1 MPRLCM
7 NRWSLEELVRRY
19 PDNFLILLQQIL
31 RKAREVQ
38 ELCQYELVAPLA
50 IMFSS
55 TLLQRDAA
63 GSVPRARNQSAIKCL
78 QTIPLKSSQ
87 NTPHIPPDSQL
98 LPEAYEVFHRFLTW
112 PEPYSGVCRELLS
125 VLRLEL
131 KAPGISYQ
139 RLVREEQGLITSKQ
153 RSKTMTVLLMNPVD
167 VPTEF
172 LSMSEQLSHMQ
183 QSQEEAYVT
192 LIRHAYQ
199 ATLGAKY
206 SLHGMQKA
214 LQSKS
219 VEELE
224 KIFSSVT
231 ELLETSA
238 SMEDSS
244 KARVYLQQGLEA
256 LKDRVGIQVS
266 NGRRSEGLLQ
276 TLPLPIAKSYM
287 YKWDKDNFDILN
299 NILNV
304 EQELA
309 TRIPCG
315 DQEEEEDE
323 EEEQEEQDE
332 EQEDLE
338 EEDDLEEVEAV
349 VNGCMD
355 HRASTISTFSTVSK
369 DSMFSTISII
379 SNCSMPSVMS
389 VASGT
394 DSDFCEDPEDS
405 PPERSSKSKARL
417 SKRFSMLF
425 KSRSS
430 HSLNR
435 AKSLGSP
442 ETKDFVAV
450 RSQRSNS
457 LPQQA
462 KLLLPEQ
469 QQQRQ
474 SPKPVCFRRR
484 PILSCDD
491 DGKATTLRVV
501 VFGADHAAGKVARA
515 YSNLRLQES
524 ACPLLTRVFNLQFFF
539 IPVRRSSSNSIAGCP
554 SPGKLSESPLR
565 GNSYTELSL
574 PTIEDS
580 TNDIARFIGMLD
592 PWYERNMLS
601 LLRLPVDVLCQQT
614 TKAESDSGSSGERP
628 SILADL
634 VLYYCRNAGR
644 PVLVQLYQA
653 ELTLAGGEKRTE
665 VFIHSLELG
674 HAAGTRAVKALGAAS
689 KRFGIDGDRE
699 AVPLSLEVV
708 YNKVGQ
714 RPGGQHPFAVENVI
728 RRKPSQGT
736 ALLSTRCPQ
745 FSCQVGVSGRSQWLR
760 TDKVCTSISLTKACR
775 RQEELDSKM
784 ERLQLTMTEVLK
796 RQNSKSKKGYNQQL
810 STTEVKVDKVQVFG
824 SSSTTFPVC
833 LDQDEKKI
841 FQSVTRCDVS
851 VCYKPDGTAD
861 RRLRRVLPSHTP
873 PPNPTF
879 CSLLCLPVATF
890 GGAQP

>member
-1 MPRLCM
+1 MQHTTCTEDRIQHALDRCLDGLSPGYALTQSWNGLCM

-55 TLLQRDAA
+55 TLLQ
-63 GSVPRARNQSAIKCL
+63 
-78 QTIPLKSSQ
+78 
-87 NTPHIPPDSQL
+87 TPHIPPDSQL

-214 LQSKS
+214 LQVRGAKHTRCT
-219 VEELE
+219 
-224 KIFSSVT
+224 SSATGHGPSFVLT
-231 ELLETSA
+231 GALGFV
-238 SMEDSS
+238 SS
-244 KARVYLQQGLEA
+244 LFLFCP
-256 LKDRVGIQVS
+256 
-266 NGRRSEGLLQ
+266 GLLQ

-287 YKWDKDNFDILN
+287 YKWDKDNF
-299 NILNV
+299 
-304 EQELA
+304 
-309 TRIPCG
+309 

-338 EEDDLEEVEAV
+338 EEDDLEEAEAV

-614 TKAESDSGSSGERP
+614 TKAESSLPPRP
-628 SILADL
+628 TSLPVQT
-634 VLYYCRNAGR
+634 VLLQWYTVY
-644 PVLVQLYQA
+644 VLVQ
-653 ELTLAGGEKRTE
+653 LTLAGGEKRTE

-714 RPGGQHPFAVENVI
+714 HP
-728 RRKPSQGT
+728 
-736 ALLSTRCPQ
+736 
-745 FSCQVGVSGRSQWLR
+745 GRSQWLR

>member
-1 MPRLCM
+1 MQHTTCTEDRIQHALDRCLDGLSPGYALTQSWNGLCM

-55 TLLQRDAA
+55 TLLQ
-63 GSVPRARNQSAIKCL
+63 
-78 QTIPLKSSQ
+78 
-87 NTPHIPPDSQL
+87 TPHIPPDSQL

-214 LQSKS
+214 LQVRGAKHTRCT
-219 VEELE
+219 
-224 KIFSSVT
+224 SSATGHGPSFVLT
-231 ELLETSA
+231 GALGFV
-238 SMEDSS
+238 SS
-244 KARVYLQQGLEA
+244 LFLFCP
-256 LKDRVGIQVS
+256 
-266 NGRRSEGLLQ
+266 GLLQ

-287 YKWDKDNFDILN
+287 YKWDKDNF
-299 NILNV
+299 
-304 EQELA
+304 
-309 TRIPCG
+309 

-338 EEDDLEEVEAV
+338 EEDDLEEAEAV

-539 IPVRRSSSNSIAGCP
+539 IPVRRSSSAS
-554 SPGKLSESPLR
+554 R
-565 GNSYTELSL
+565 GFALHMGPPPFSHCSMKHPPQELSL

-714 RPGGQHPFAVENVI
+714 HP
-728 RRKPSQGT
+728 
-736 ALLSTRCPQ
+736 
-745 FSCQVGVSGRSQWLR
+745 GRSQWLR

>member
-1 MPRLCM
+1 MQHTTCTEDRIQHALDRCLDGLSPGYALTQSWNGLCM

-55 TLLQRDAA
+55 TLLQ
-63 GSVPRARNQSAIKCL
+63 
-78 QTIPLKSSQ
+78 
-87 NTPHIPPDSQL
+87 TPHIPPDSQL

-214 LQSKS
+214 LQVRGAKHTRCT
-219 VEELE
+219 
-224 KIFSSVT
+224 SSATGHGPSFVLT
-231 ELLETSA
+231 GALGLL
-238 SMEDSS
+238 
-244 KARVYLQQGLEA
+244 R
-256 LKDRVGIQVS
+256 
-266 NGRRSEGLLQ
+266 GLLQ

-287 YKWDKDNFDILN
+287 YKWDKDNFGKKLHC
-299 NILNV
+299 L
-304 EQELA
+304 
-309 TRIPCG
+309 
-315 DQEEEEDE
+315 
-323 EEEQEEQDE
+323 
-332 EQEDLE
+332 QEDLE
-338 EEDDLEEVEAV
+338 EEDDLEEAEAV

-554 SPGKLSESPLR
+554 SPGKL
-565 GNSYTELSL
+565 
-574 PTIEDS
+574 

-708 YNKVGQ
+708 YNKVG
-714 RPGGQHPFAVENVI
+714 
-728 RRKPSQGT
+728 
-736 ALLSTRCPQ
+736 
-745 FSCQVGVSGRSQWLR
+745 VSGRSQWLR

-775 RQEELDSKM
+775 RQEELG
-784 ERLQLTMTEVLK
+784 T
-796 RQNSKSKKGYNQQL
+796 KSLWQTSSRSYQ
-810 STTEVKVDKVQVFG
+810 EIVKVDKVQVFG

>member
-1 MPRLCM
+1 MQHTTCTEDRIQHALDRCLDGLSPGYALTQSWNGLCM

-55 TLLQRDAA
+55 TLLQ
-63 GSVPRARNQSAIKCL
+63 
-78 QTIPLKSSQ
+78 
-87 NTPHIPPDSQL
+87 TPHIPPDSQL

-338 EEDDLEEVEAV
+338 EEDDLEEAEAV

-708 YNKVGQ
+708 YNKVG
-714 RPGGQHPFAVENVI
+714 
-728 RRKPSQGT
+728 
-736 ALLSTRCPQ
+736 
-745 FSCQVGVSGRSQWLR
+745 VSGRSQWLR